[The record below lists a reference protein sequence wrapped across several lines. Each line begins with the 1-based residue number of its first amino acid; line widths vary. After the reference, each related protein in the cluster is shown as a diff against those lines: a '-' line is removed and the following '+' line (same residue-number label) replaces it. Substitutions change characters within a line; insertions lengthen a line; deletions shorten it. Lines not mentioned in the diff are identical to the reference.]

1 MSSPLRPVPGT
12 DLHVHPWGLGT
23 NVFGHT
29 VDEQTAFA
37 ILDAF
42 TAIGGNLVDTA
53 DSYCAWLGNGGGESE
68 TIIGNWLRSRRA
80 RDRVVLATKVGQ
92 LPGRDNLRRATVIA
106 AAEDALRR
114 LGVDHLD
121 VFYAH
126 EDHGDPTEETVAA
139 FDDLVES
146 GKVRYAA
153 ASNYGADRLR
163 EALGASSDRA
173 RYVALQP
180 RYNLM
185 DREPY
190 ESELAPVAA
199 EHDLGVFPW
208 WGLASG
214 FLTGKYPTTGP
225 ALETARAPFVEEY
238 RTPRGERVLGALREV
253 AARHDV
259 APVAVAL
266 AWLAGRPHVV
276 APLASVTSLAQL
288 HELAPMA
295 SLELGEDDLALL
307 DQCSAPAPAGVPA
320 P

>member
-1 MSSPLRPVPGT
+1 MSSQLRPIPGT
-12 DLHVHPWGLGT
+12 DLLVHPWGLGT

-29 VDEQTAFA
+29 VDEETAFR

-42 TAIGGNLVDTA
+42 TAMGGNLIDTA

-68 TIIGNWLRSRRA
+68 TIIGRWLRSRRS
-80 RDRVVLATKVGQ
+80 RDQVVIATKVGQ
-92 LPGRDNLRRATVIA
+92 LPGRDNLRHDTIIA
-106 AAEDALRR
+106 AADDALRR

-121 VFYAH
+121 LFYAH
-126 EDHGDPTEETVAA
+126 EDHGDPTDETVTA
-139 FDDLVES
+139 FDELVQS

-153 ASNYGADRLR
+153 ASNYGADRLQ
-163 EALGASSDRA
+163 EALGASSERA

-190 ESELAPVAA
+190 ESALAPVAA

-225 ALETARAPFVEEY
+225 ALDTPRAPFVEEY
-238 RTPRGERVLGALREV
+238 RTPRGERVLSVLREV
-253 AARHDV
+253 AVRHDA
-259 APVAVAL
+259 APAAVAL
-266 AWLAGRPHVV
+266 AWLAGRPQVV

-288 HELAPMA
+288 DELAPMA
-295 SLELGEDDLALL
+295 TIELDGSDLSLL
-307 DQCSAPAPAGVPA
+307 DHASLSQPSTALN
-320 P
+320 